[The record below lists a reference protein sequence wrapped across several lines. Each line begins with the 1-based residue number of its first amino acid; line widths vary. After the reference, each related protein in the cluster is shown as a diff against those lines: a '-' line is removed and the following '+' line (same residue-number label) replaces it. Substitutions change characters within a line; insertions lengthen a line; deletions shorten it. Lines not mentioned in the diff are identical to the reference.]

1 MNELLRVVVAVGGG
15 PSERD
20 NWSTSSSGIKTTW
33 CSFLDIVLIP
43 LFYYATRNLRSAFP
57 SPLSKLKRN
66 TIMTVMQS
74 DIKNLASWV
83 ESASNR
89 EFCCFAILKCKP
101 NTYSTMCSIG
111 YREATIL
118 IFIVTR
124 CAALFSVIISPIT
137 VLCFGDR
144 ICCDPHRCHL
154 LHKSLSDVLRAFKPI
169 PGELMNEL
177 SMTQTTGFNSLISGF
192 N

>member
-137 VLCFGDR
+137 FFVLVIAFAVTLIDA
-144 ICCDPHRCHL
+144 ICYTNRYLMCCVHL
-154 LHKSLSDVLRAFKPI
+154 SRYLVS
-169 PGELMNEL
+169 
-177 SMTQTTGFNSLISGF
+177 
-192 N
+192 